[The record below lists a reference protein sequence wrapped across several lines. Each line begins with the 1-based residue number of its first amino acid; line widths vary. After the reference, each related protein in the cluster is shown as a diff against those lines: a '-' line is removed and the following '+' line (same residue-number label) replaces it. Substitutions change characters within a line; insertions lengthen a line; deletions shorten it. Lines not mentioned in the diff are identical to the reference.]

1 MDNLEQEPVPGEENG
16 DKEKDHGPWPVKRGP
31 NQEPIG
37 LPKGV
42 NRRDVILRLNNKGGW
57 EAVNPSPE
65 DIEEQSQWRGGNA
78 ARRKRGEPGN
88 K

>member
-1 MDNLEQEPVPGEENG
+1 MDNLEQEPVADEE
-16 DKEKDHGPWPVKRGP
+16 DHGPWPVTLGE

-57 EAVNPSPE
+57 EAVNPSEE
-65 DIEEQSQWRGGNA
+65 DIRDRDLWRGGNA
-78 ARRKRGEPGN
+78 ARRKRGKPGN